1 MILVDPIED
10 NDSKKD
16 SWSDEEDQDSEEE
29 SDDQSQI
36 DAQQILNQIQESCVR
51 NLQDQLER
59 VQKLID
65 EPTNT
70 PEVKVEAEKLKTEIL
85 QKRAFVRC
93 VFYGAGKN
101 LINIY
106 NFVINIFSENAYVPS
121 KKNSWPGED

>member
-85 QKRAFVRC
+85 QKRARSCDAFSTEQ
-93 VFYGAGKN
+93 GKI
-101 LINIY
+101 L
-106 NFVINIFSENAYVPS
+106 
-121 KKNSWPGED
+121 

>member
-85 QKRAFVRC
+85 QKRARSC
-93 VFYGAGKN
+93 DA
-101 LINIY
+101 
-106 NFVINIFSENAYVPS
+106 FSTE
-121 KKNSWPGED
+121 